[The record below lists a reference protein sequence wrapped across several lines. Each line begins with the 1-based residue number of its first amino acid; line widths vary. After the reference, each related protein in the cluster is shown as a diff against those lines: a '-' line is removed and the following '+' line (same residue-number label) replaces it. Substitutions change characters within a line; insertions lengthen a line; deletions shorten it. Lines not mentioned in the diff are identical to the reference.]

1 MISLLRDPRLSDEAR
16 DHILFVLENFRL
28 PKDLD
33 LKLMREQNENMHAKI
48 NEKLIGTF
56 QGTEEER
63 KIKVDETTGNIF
75 ISNQSVLMKNS
86 NI

>member
-1 MISLLRDPRLSDEAR
+1 
-16 DHILFVLENFRL
+16 
-28 PKDLD
+28 
-33 LKLMREQNENMHAKI
+33 MREQNENMHAKI

-63 KIKVDETTGNIF
+63 KIKIDEITGNIS
-75 ISNQSVLMKNS
+75 ISNKSILMKNA

>member
-1 MISLLRDPRLSDEAR
+1 LFRDTRLGDEAR
-16 DHILFVLENFRL
+16 NHVLFVFKNFEV
-28 PKDLD
+28 PKGFDI
-33 LKLMREQNENMHAKI
+33 KAMRERSENISAKI

-63 KIKVDETTGNIF
+63 KIKVDETTGNIS
-75 ISNQSVLMKNS
+75 ISNKSILMKNS